1 MIALIQRAKSGSVTI
16 DGKTHS
22 EIGHGMVIL
31 LGVLD
36 EDSDSVID
44 KLVDKIINLRIFSD
58 SAGKMNLSIIEVK
71 GEILA
76 VSQFTLA
83 ADLKKGR
90 RPSFIN
96 AKEPVEAERMY
107 ELFVSKL
114 KSQKIGVKTG
124 EFGANMQVEIINDG
138 PVTIIVDTNTMR

>member
-1 MIALIQRAKSGSVTI
+1 MIALIQRAKSGRVTI
-16 DGKTHS
+16 DEKTHS

-31 LGVLD
+31 LGVI
-36 EDSDSVID
+36 DSDTDFVID
-44 KLVDKIINLRIFSD
+44 KLVDKIVNLRIFAD
-58 SAGKMNLSIIEVK
+58 QDGKMNLSILDTK

-96 AKEPVEAERMY
+96 AKEPVEAKRMY
-107 ELFVSKL
+107 ELFVEKL
-114 KSQKIGVKTG
+114 RNQGIEVKTG
-124 EFGANMQVEIINDG
+124 KFGADMQVAIVNDG
-138 PVTIIVDTNTMR
+138 PVTIIVDTQKLN

>member
-16 DGKTHS
+16 GDQKYS
-22 EIGHGMVIL
+22 EIGQGMVIL
-31 LGVLD
+31 LGVIEKD
-36 EDSDSVID
+36 TDSEID
-44 KLVDKIINLRIFSD
+44 KLVEKIINLRIFAD
-58 SAGKMNLSIIEVK
+58 QDGKMNLSILDTK

-96 AKEPVEAERMY
+96 AKEPIEAKRLY
-107 ELFVSKL
+107 ELFVESLRKQNI
-114 KSQKIGVKTG
+114 KVETG
-124 EFGANMQVEIINDG
+124 EFGANMQVTLVNDG
-138 PVTIIVDTNTMR
+138 PVTIIVDTQKLN

>member
-16 DGKTHS
+16 GGQKYS
-22 EIGHGMVIL
+22 EIGQGMVIL
-31 LGVLD
+31 LGVIEKD
-36 EDSDSVID
+36 TDSEIG
-44 KLVDKIINLRIFSD
+44 KLVEKIINLRIFAD
-58 SAGKMNLSIIEVK
+58 QDGKMNLSILDTK

-96 AKEPVEAERMY
+96 AKEPVEAKRMY
-107 ELFVSKL
+107 ELFVEKL
-114 KSQKIGVKTG
+114 RNQGIEVKTG
-124 EFGANMQVEIINDG
+124 KFGADMHVAIVNDG
-138 PVTIIVDTNTMR
+138 PVTIIMDTNKLT